1 MIEIKGYEGGIDARA
16 KKRDHEKRGGQKK
29 DRPGK
34 GFYDGD
40 SDWAE
45 RRREKMSRGRGRM
58 FSLVMS

>member
-1 MIEIKGYEGGIDARA
+1 MIEIKGYEIGGIDARA

-45 RRREKMSRGRGRM
+45 RRRERR
-58 FSLVMS
+58 